1 MDLSTGDKCSCNTAR
16 RTWVCTRG
24 MPFLCDRGQGP
35 EPLKLRLATCGVDKP
50 QLSSRASG
58 ETDERAAVSCWAECP
73 TRIRPSRRSVSFPSR
88 LLSLFRPFLKT
99 ILPTRNL
106 RTWKANAHMTE
117 QGQELRGTVWPCDQG
132 GALIGCH
139 DKPYVSIRH
148 ISDAQ

>member
-1 MDLSTGDKCSCNTAR
+1 MDLSTCDKCSCNTAR
-16 RTWVCTRG
+16 RTWVYTWG

-99 ILPTRNL
+99 MLPYQESENMESKCTYDRTRTGAPWHSVAL
-106 RTWKANAHMTE
+106 RP
-117 QGQELRGTVWPCDQG
+117 RRC
-132 GALIGCH
+132 
-139 DKPYVSIRH
+139 PYRLP
-148 ISDAQ
+148 